1 MSVAAD
7 RERAQVVA
15 LTDEALLRL
24 HRELEARRPDAPRPA
39 AGVRPR
45 RRPWT
50 YREIWRLAAARDE
63 VKRRGL

>member
-1 MSVAAD
+1 MSIAAD

-15 LTDEALLRL
+15 LTDDALLRM
-24 HRELEARRPDAPRPA
+24 HRELEARRPGAPRPS

-63 VKRRGL
+63 VRRRRL